1 MFGILSFKL
10 ANELLVL
17 KTLLLSWPPQMS
29 KFVECTADTWGV
41 MIWLVHFQLNWSGA
55 LQIFSLCKCHQD
67 SLVSVFHSQNG
78 IVHNTASCAWLSS
91 WVCKYPTLYQLQ
103 TWGAW
108 NCTVHL
114 AAQNRTSSVVPVPY
128 LKSDS
133 TYKKVQ
139 WMEFCC
145 FCKIKTWVWET
156 VDHMHNVAQELP
168 EIDYYFTNP
177 YPPMKSVGA
186 HGSLF

>member
-1 MFGILSFKL
+1 
-10 ANELLVL
+10 
-17 KTLLLSWPPQMS
+17 
-29 KFVECTADTWGV
+29 
-41 MIWLVHFQLNWSGA
+41 
-55 LQIFSLCKCHQD
+55 
-67 SLVSVFHSQNG
+67 
-78 IVHNTASCAWLSS
+78 
-91 WVCKYPTLYQLQ
+91 LYQLQ

>member
-55 LQIFSLCKCHQD
+55 LQIFSLCKCHQV
-67 SLVSVFHSQNG
+67 SLVLVFHSQNC

-108 NCTVHL
+108 NCTGHL
-114 AAQNRTSSVVPVPY
+114 AAQNCTSSVVPVLY

-139 WMEFCC
+139 WRNF
-145 FCKIKTWVWET
+145 
-156 VDHMHNVAQELP
+156 VAFVKSKP
-168 EIDYYFTNP
+168 EYGKLLITCTMWPRNFQ
-177 YPPMKSVGA
+177 K
-186 HGSLF
+186 